1 MAAAS
6 QSLEH
11 SGTLPIATLDTVDD
25 CHHTLGHHCHHVT
38 VVEKQW
44 TIADGHTNCH
54 SGRHTSPTPTDWA
67 IVSYSTLHTEYCTQ
81 HTAHWLLHTGYCT
94 QHTAHWVLHTEYCT
108 QQSAHFGLNSRR
120 ASSDIGTLGHSR
132 WLRLRGW
139 IYHHK
144 TMTRPN
150 VVTFSLNTKHNVLL
164 GKHAKQIFGKSW
176 DFGPRRGGCG
186 GCLTQSQLL

>member
-1 MAAAS
+1 MDTTDTGCETLLHNVVVSVATYSDGGTAGVAAS

-81 HTAHWLLHTGYCT
+81 
-94 QHTAHWVLHTEYCT
+94 
-108 QQSAHFGLNSRR
+108 QSAHFGLNSRR

-144 TMTRPN
+144 TITRPN
-150 VVTFSLNTKHNVLL
+150 VVTFSLNTKNTMPCYVF
-164 GKHAKQIFGKSW
+164 A
-176 DFGPRRGGCG
+176 
-186 GCLTQSQLL
+186 

>member
-1 MAAAS
+1 MWLSVLPLIATEAQQGLVAAAS

-67 IVSYSTLHTEYCTQ
+67 IVSYSTLQTEYCTQ
-81 HTAHWLLHTGYCT
+81 HTAHWL
-94 QHTAHWVLHTEYCT
+94 LHTEYCT

-132 WLRLRGW
+132 WLGLRGW

-164 GKHAKQIFGKSW
+164 RVRVKEDNLGKLQIYIKS
-176 DFGPRRGGCG
+176 DL
-186 GCLTQSQLL
+186 LTRKKR